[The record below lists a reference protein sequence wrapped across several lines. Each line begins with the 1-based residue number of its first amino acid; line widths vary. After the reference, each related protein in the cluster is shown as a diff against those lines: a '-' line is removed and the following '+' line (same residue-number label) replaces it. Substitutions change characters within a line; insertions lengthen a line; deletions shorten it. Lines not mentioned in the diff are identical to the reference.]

1 MGIGRNRGYGMIGW
15 LMGKARGTGWF
26 IKVAFGLGML
36 LAPAL
41 QAQSPSA
48 IPITNGPIVTPYNTP
63 AINAPVRVCL
73 ASSVGTPCSTT
84 GVTLYS
90 DANLTQKISNPA
102 STNSNG
108 IYGFYINAS
117 QYTLPQFFYI
127 QITISSTVTYYYQF
141 LATVASG
148 IPSIPVPVAQGGSG
162 MTSLTPYAPLFGGTS
177 STSPMQ
183 SLSSLGTSG
192 QALISGGSSALP
204 AYGTLGIGGG
214 GTGAT
219 TQAGAF
225 TNIVGPGGIITGP
238 FSLTTPLG
246 IASGGSGQTTANA
259 AMTAFGITQTGS
271 GSSQVDTFPGTAGA
285 GSTIQIGVNSYTG
298 IQLAISTCGSALHCD
313 FWINGQIAPT
323 SNLTIP
329 ANVEIHCAGGTISPS
344 TGVTVTFAGSNQ
356 ISDPTG
362 SQCFGGAGA
371 VTGLTLTRPEWFG
384 STTINA
390 ALLATLGPN
399 GGVVDLQDATY
410 QSAFTSF
417 TTPGSTCIDSNDIWI
432 HGAKQPVV
440 DNTTTPTKL
449 QNGTVIQG
457 GLTFCGAMRPK
468 VTDLG
473 GDVGSAFEPNG
484 STSDGIDVNG
494 TTGGTTPSDPMVD
507 SPYVQNVTTLLT
519 STAAYHGILV
529 EHTNN
534 ARVENVDTWLGTHGF
549 VLKSTNAQAAHI
561 RAHGESSEGL
571 DIKSDA
577 YTTAQNITITDFQA
591 YSVSSSFVLNNGLS
605 IDADNTPV
613 SGITLADI
621 NVQNARAGLTLT
633 MEGAI
638 GSGAISQVSL
648 SNMQYAIV
656 DSTVGIT
663 TSACINTT
671 GSGGT
676 AYTVQWANF
685 RGISCSAGS
694 FATMTPAQI
703 YVPMNDSVIS
713 GLRAENGTRSTI
725 EGTYLNLDNWQTTN
739 TANAT
744 TFYVTNNSTVNI
756 NGGSFVEPS
765 LALVDSG
772 SQANI
777 FLSGVIRNTSTYP
790 LDVQNAAGTSNSLL
804 VDQNGNVTVLNYLI
818 SPWAIGAGSNPL
830 TISGGSGATSDLVVE
845 NVAHNAVLLDVTDS
859 GGVGWGPSGTA
870 HIVSDS
876 GTILRT
882 CGTITTTA
890 SASDALSCAW
900 VATSST
906 CTFTA
911 TNGAASG
918 LTGLYMIPT
927 SGTATLYHSAT
938 SGGTFQVACS
948 TE

>member
-1 MGIGRNRGYGMIGW
+1 MKKII
-15 LMGKARGTGWF
+15 
-26 IKVAFGLGML
+26 L
-36 LAPAL
+36 LAVVLTAAIL
-41 QAQSPSA
+41 GASAQNLSTSGTITASGSANSCTATSCVYFQLPS
-48 IPITNGPIVTPYNTP
+48 G
-63 AINAPVRVCL
+63 
-73 ASSVGTPCSTT
+73 STW
-84 GVTLYS
+84 VTLQLSGTWSGSTKVYS
-90 DANLTQKISNPA
+90 ITSATATYQNLNSQTWNQLAQESANGTFA
-102 STNSNG
+102 
-108 IYGFYINAS
+108 
-117 QYTLPQFFYI
+117 
-127 QITISSTVTYYYQF
+127 
-141 LATVASG
+141 VASG
-148 IPSIPVPVAQGGSG
+148 QATFLLIQASSLASGSIQVT
-162 MTSLTPYAPLFGGTS
+162 MTSS
-177 STSPMQ
+177 STGSPLQ
-183 SLSSLGTSG
+183 NPVLPGTIAATGIQQNTGGAASTCWGTSG
-192 QALISGGSSALP
+192 DVENCGFGPLNIPGSTGDVLYNSNQSLG
-204 AYGTLGIGGG
+204 AYSS
-214 GTGAT
+214 
-219 TQAGAF
+219 
-225 TNIVGPGGIITGP
+225 VP
-238 FSLTTPLG
+238 
-246 IASGGSGQTTANA
+246 IAHGGSGQNNANA

-271 GSSQVDTFPGTAGA
+271 GSSQVDVFPGVAAA

-298 IQLAISTCGSALHCD
+298 IQSAISTCGSATHCD
-313 FWINGQIAPT
+313 FWINGTITPT

-362 SQCFGGAGA
+362 SQCFGGAGT

-390 ALLATLGPN
+390 ALIATLGPN